1 MLNYTNLNDNEF
13 EDLCEDVMSKKLGV
27 KLRKFAPGKDG
38 GIDLVDSVS
47 SKNIMVQVKHYISTS
62 VSGLISSLKKEL
74 PKVKKQNPKQYY
86 VCCSKELTPQNV
98 QEIYEVF
105 KDYMDSDA
113 NIISLIEIEEFL
125 QKPENIDVLKK
136 HYKLWIDSTNILQDI
151 LTNNICIDCEAL
163 MCDIEKE
170 VKFFV
175 KTSAYEAALNCLINN
190 RVLFIVG
197 EPGVGKTTTSK
208 MLLLNYAIEGYKI
221 RYTTDGTDIS
231 ELKKALS
238 TNPEAKEIILL
249 DDCFGQAYFNM
260 KETQGKELLSLI
272 KHVCMCKNKLLIL
285 NSRVT
290 IYQDARNKTPK
301 LIDSMNSG
309 EYKLYVLNISS
320 ITSYDKAKIL
330 YNHLY
335 FNNIDADRMSK
346 IKENRNYM
354 KIINHSNY
362 NPRII
367 EFVCKP
373 YRFEEIAPVNY
384 FAYIMNNL
392 DNPKDV
398 WLDEYINRL
407 SNIDRIFI
415 NTLYSLGNTTV
426 PLELV
431 KACFNHR
438 LKNTPNVD
446 FTIDHFKQCLSRLLE
461 SFVKIVDEKGKEML
475 SVSNPSVNDFLDRY
489 LDDNDTEK
497 QTIIENAFSI
507 LQYRRLLDDEA
518 FETKI
523 FEIAKSRDV
532 LKMHF
537 ENESRKSDYIAY
549 LVSKFKICDNEY
561 KPMVKKFLTDAS
573 DNVDIFHKHL
583 VRCGDQIVKDLISKE
598 LIGFYEVKQVLFDAI
613 LLHSFYERFNIDILP
628 DIIQNTISLFDGADK
643 DLIIDI
649 AKSTVI
655 EDIETL
661 CYDFPFDSIDEIDVG
676 DIISDCF
683 RVRDGDDDYIDTS
696 IAYDKILEKSEEWL
710 LDGIDKIIKNL
721 PKEIK
726 IEDDF
731 ISGLSVSFLGI
742 DEAIESYLSDDR
754 YDYEDY
760 PREISYSSNYIDL
773 LFK

>member
-98 QEIYEVF
+98 QEIYEIF

-163 MCDIEKE
+163 MYDIEKE

-175 KTSAYEAALNCLINN
+175 KTSAYEAALNCLSNN

-208 MLLLNYAIEGYKI
+208 MLLLNYAVEGYKI

-507 LQYRRLLDDEA
+507 LQYRRLLDEET

-523 FEIAKSRDV
+523 LEITKNKDV
-532 LKMHF
+532 LKMHYQT
-537 ENESRKSDYIAY
+537 EKQKSDYITY
-549 LVSKFKICDNEY
+549 VVSKYQICDNEY
-561 KPMVKKFLTDAS
+561 KPYVKQYILEAND
-573 DNVDIFHKHL
+573 DVYIFHEKFVSWGNEIIKGL
-583 VRCGDQIVKDLISKE
+583 VTEKLLEFYDIKSLLLDSIVL
-598 LIGFYEVKQVLFDAI
+598 Y
-613 LLHSFYERFNIDILP
+613 SFYEHFTLDSLANVIMY
-628 DIIQNTISLFDGADK
+628 TVSLFEGADK
-643 DLIIDI
+643 DLVVGI
-649 AKSTVI
+649 ATDAMKEEI
-655 EDIETL
+655 CNM
-661 CYDFPFDSIDEIDVG
+661 CYDIPISSIDDINIGEIVDRC
-676 DIISDCF
+676 SYEYY
-683 RVRDGDDDYIDTS
+683 DGGYIDTS
-696 IAYDKILEKSEEWL
+696 LAHDTIVEMAKAWQ
-710 LDGIDKIIKNL
+710 LDGVNELISLL
-721 PKEIK
+721 PIEIK

-731 ISGLSVSFLGI
+731 ISDLYMSFTGV
-742 DEAIESYLSDDR
+742 DDAIESYLSADG

-760 PREISYSSNYIDL
+760 YGSSSYSSNYIDL

>member
-74 PKVKKQNPKQYY
+74 PKIKKQNPKQYY
-86 VCCSKELTPQNV
+86 VCCSKALTPQNV
-98 QEIYEVF
+98 QEIYEIF

-113 NIISLIEIEEFL
+113 NIISIIEIEEFL

-151 LTNNICIDCEAL
+151 LTNNICIDCESL
-163 MCDIEKE
+163 MYDIEKE

-175 KTSAYEAALNCLINN
+175 KTSAYEVALNCLSNN

-208 MLLLNYAIEGYKI
+208 MLLLNYAVEGYKI

-238 TNPEAKEIILL
+238 TNPEEKEIILL

-431 KACFNHR
+431 RACFNHR

-461 SFVKIVDEKGKEML
+461 SFVKIVDEKGKKML

-507 LQYRRLLDDEA
+507 LQYRRLLDEKT

-523 FEIAKSRDV
+523 LEITKNKDV
-532 LKMHF
+532 LKMHYQT
-537 ENESRKSDYIAY
+537 EKQKIDYITY
-549 LVSKFKICDNEY
+549 VVSKYQICDNEY
-561 KPMVKKFLTDAS
+561 KPYVKQYIFEAND
-573 DNVDIFHKHL
+573 DVYIFHENIISWGSDIIEGL
-583 VRCGDQIVKDLISKE
+583 VSKE
-598 LIGFYEVKQVLFDAI
+598 ALEFYDVKSLLFDSI
-613 LLHSFYERFNIDILP
+613 VLNSFYEHFTLD
-628 DIIQNTISLFDGADK
+628 SLANVIKCTVALFEGEDK
-643 DLIIDI
+643 DLVVGI
-649 AKSTVI
+649 ATDAMKEEI
-655 EDIETL
+655 CNM
-661 CYDFPFDSIDEIDVG
+661 CYDAPISSIDDINIGEIVDQC
-676 DIISDCF
+676 SYEYY
-683 RVRDGDDDYIDTS
+683 DGGYIDTS
-696 IAYDKILEKSEEWL
+696 LAHDTIVEEAKSWQ
-710 LDGIDKIIKNL
+710 LDGVKELIDML
-721 PKEIK
+721 PTEVK

-731 ISGLSVSFLGI
+731 LSDLYMSFTGV
-742 DEAIESYLSDDR
+742 DDAIESYLSADG

-760 PREISYSSNYIDL
+760 YESSSYSSNYIDL

>member
-62 VSGLISSLKKEL
+62 VSGLISSFKKEL

-98 QEIYEVF
+98 QEIYEIF

-113 NIISLIEIEEFL
+113 NIISIIEIEEFL

-151 LTNNICIDCEAL
+151 LTNNICIDCESL
-163 MCDIEKE
+163 MYDIEKE

-175 KTSAYEAALNCLINN
+175 KTSAYEAALNCLSNN

-208 MLLLNYAIEGYKI
+208 MLLLNYAVEGYRI

-272 KHVCMCKNKLLIL
+272 KHVCLCKNKLLIL

-335 FNNIDADRMSK
+335 FNKIDADRMSK

-431 KACFNHR
+431 RACFNYR

-461 SFVKIVDEKGKEML
+461 SFVKIVDEKGKKML

-507 LQYRRLLDDEA
+507 LQYRRLLDEET

-523 FEIAKSRDV
+523 LEITKNKDV
-532 LKMHF
+532 LKMHYQT
-537 ENESRKSDYIAY
+537 EKQKVDYITY
-549 LVSKFKICDNEY
+549 VISKYQICDNEY
-561 KPMVKKFLTDAS
+561 KPYVKQYIFEAND
-573 DNVDIFHKHL
+573 DVYIFHEKFISWGNEIIKGL
-583 VRCGDQIVKDLISKE
+583 VSEE
-598 LIGFYEVKQVLFDAI
+598 LLEFYDIKSLLFDSI
-613 LLHSFYERFNIDILP
+613 VLHSFYEHFTLDSLANIIMY
-628 DIIQNTISLFDGADK
+628 TVSLFEGADK
-643 DLIIDI
+643 DLVVGI
-649 AKSTVI
+649 ATDAMKEEICNICCDVPIS
-655 EDIETL
+655 
-661 CYDFPFDSIDEIDVG
+661 SIDDINIGEIVDRC
-676 DIISDCF
+676 SYEYY
-683 RVRDGDDDYIDTS
+683 DGGYIDTS
-696 IAYDKILEKSEEWL
+696 LAHDTIVEMAKAWQ
-710 LDGIDKIIKNL
+710 LDGVNELISLL
-721 PKEIK
+721 PIEIK

-731 ISGLSVSFLGI
+731 ISDLYMSFTGV
-742 DEAIESYLSDDR
+742 DDAIESYLSADG
-754 YDYEDY
+754 YDYENY
-760 PREISYSSNYIDL
+760 YGRSSYSSNYIDL